1 MRTGA
6 IKVKPLI
13 TAVAPLEEGPQ
24 WFERLHARRAEPD
37 EGRADTISNS
47 EKPHR

>member
-6 IKVKPLI
+6 IRVKPLI

-24 WFERLHARRAEPD
+24 WFERLHAGEPNLMKVVLTPSTQ
-37 EGRADTISNS
+37 EN
-47 EKPHR
+47 PHR